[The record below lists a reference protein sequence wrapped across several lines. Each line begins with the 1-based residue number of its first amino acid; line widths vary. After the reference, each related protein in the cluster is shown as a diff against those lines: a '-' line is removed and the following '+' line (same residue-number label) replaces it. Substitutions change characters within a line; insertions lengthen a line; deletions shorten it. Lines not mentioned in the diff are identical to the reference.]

1 MRNEEQP
8 NYPEP
13 TRPADHCPQEVVEIL
28 SKAIAVALGDQSNVA
43 YYRSCLRRTPLRLVE
58 LSFTEA
64 VALPERQVRKS
75 RGAYFAY
82 MVKLLLTRN

>member
-1 MRNEEQP
+1 MKEEEQP
-8 NYPEP
+8 NYPGA
-13 TRPADHCPQEVVEIL
+13 TRPADHCPEQVVEIL
-28 SKAIAVALGDQSNVA
+28 SKAMAAALGDQSNVA

-58 LSFTEA
+58 LAFTEA

-82 MVKLLLTRN
+82 MVKLLLAKN